1 MIAGMSFKFS
11 EILMAFEHANGGRPG
26 ENAALL
32 RKELGQIFYSANF
45 GRISDIIAADREA
58 DDAIELPRKKDLS
71 LDQKLA
77 FDFVREF
84 LPPRYIDK
92 AAAIFEEPLAYRKFK
107 GWLKGKAM
115 HHKWFAFE
123 AEARERELRAWCR
136 EHEVE
141 LED

>member
-1 MIAGMSFKFS
+1 VTVLPFKFAD
-11 EILMAFEHANGGRPG
+11 ILMAFEHANGGRPG

-32 RKELGQIFYSANF
+32 RKDLGQIFYSANF
-45 GRISDIIAADREA
+45 SRISDITDRDRAAS
-58 DDAIELPRKKDLS
+58 DAVELPRKRDLG

-92 AAAIFEEPLAYRKFK
+92 AAAIFSEPLAYRKFK

-115 HHKWFAFE
+115 HTKWFAY
-123 AEARERELRAWCR
+123 EREATERALRAWCA

-141 LED
+141 LEA